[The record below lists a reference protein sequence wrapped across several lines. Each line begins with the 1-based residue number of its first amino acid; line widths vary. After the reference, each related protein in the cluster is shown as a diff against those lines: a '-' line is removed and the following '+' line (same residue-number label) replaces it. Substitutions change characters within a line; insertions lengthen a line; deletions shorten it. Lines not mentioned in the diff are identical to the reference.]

1 MTTPANTKAPLPSG
15 IISYE
20 DYIAKNKAKGTG
32 SASGAM
38 DQGAFLTLFTTQLK
52 NQNPLDPVKN
62 EAFVAQLAQFSQLE
76 ATTSMKTSMETMVQS
91 MQGDKMLAGASM
103 IGRKVA
109 VPNAPATLLGGQP
122 VQASVDLPNG
132 ADGVQLQILDSKGQ
146 VVRKLTYPAQ
156 PSGAMKLSW
165 DGMSDSGA
173 AMPDG
178 SYTMQV
184 LASSQGKALQP
195 VVNMF
200 STVRSVSN
208 AGTGDNTW
216 LLEVDGGKSVSLADV
231 KQIAF

>member
-1 MTTPANTKAPLPSG
+1 MTTPASTRAPLPSG

-20 DYIAKNKAKGTG
+20 DYIAKNKVKAT
-32 SASGAM
+32 STTM

-76 ATTSMKTSMETMVQS
+76 ATTAMKASMENMAKS

-109 VPNAPATLLGGQP
+109 VPNAPAMLLDGQP
-122 VQASVDLPNG
+122 VQASVDLPSG
-132 ADGVQLQILDSKGQ
+132 ADGVQMQILDSKGQ
-146 VVRKLTYPAQ
+146 SVRKLVYPAQ
-156 PSGAMKLSW
+156 APGPMKLSW
-165 DGMSDSGA
+165 DGMSESGA

-178 SYTMQV
+178 AYTMQV
-184 LASSQGKALQP
+184 LVSSQGKAVQP

-208 AGTGDNTW
+208 AGTADNTW

-231 KQIAF
+231 KQIAY

>member
-1 MTTPANTKAPLPSG
+1 MATTASTPKAPLPSG

-20 DYIAKNKAKGTG
+20 EYTAKNKVKAT
-32 SASGAM
+32 SSTM

-76 ATTSMKTSMETMVQS
+76 ATTAMKTSMETMVQS

-109 VPNAPATLLGGQP
+109 VPNAPAMLLGGQP

-132 ADGVQLQILDSKGQ
+132 ADGVQMQIMDGRGQ
-146 VVRKLTYPAQ
+146 VVRKMIYPAQ
-156 PSGAMKLSW
+156 SPGSMKLAW

-173 AMPDG
+173 SMPDG
-178 SYTMQV
+178 AYTMQV
-184 LASSQGKALQP
+184 LASSLGKAVQP

-208 AGTGDNTW
+208 AGTADNTW

-231 KQIAF
+231 KQIAY

>member
-1 MTTPANTKAPLPSG
+1 MATTASTPKAPLPSG

-20 DYIAKNKAKGTG
+20 DYIAKNKVKAT
-32 SASGAM
+32 SSTM

-76 ATTSMKTSMETMVQS
+76 ATTAMKASMENMAKS

-109 VPNAPATLLGGQP
+109 VPNAPAMLLGGQP

-132 ADGVQLQILDSKGQ
+132 ADGVQMQIMDGRGQ
-146 VVRKLTYPAQ
+146 VVRKLVYPAQ
-156 PSGAMKLSW
+156 SPGSMKLAW

-178 SYTMQV
+178 AYTMQV
-184 LASSQGKALQP
+184 LVSSLGKAVQP
-195 VVNMF
+195 TVNMF
-200 STVRSVSN
+200 STVRSVSS

-216 LLEVDGGKSVSLADV
+216 LLEVDGGKSVSLANV
-231 KQIAF
+231 KQIAY

>member
-1 MTTPANTKAPLPSG
+1 MATTASTPKAPLPSG

-20 DYIAKNKAKGTG
+20 EYTAKNKVKAT
-32 SASGAM
+32 STTM

-76 ATTSMKTSMETMVQS
+76 ATTAMKTSMETMVKS

-109 VPNAPATLLGGQP
+109 VPNAPAMLLGGQP

-132 ADGVQLQILDSKGQ
+132 ADGVQMQIMDGRGQ
-146 VVRKLTYPAQ
+146 VVRKMIYPAQ
-156 PSGAMKLSW
+156 SPGSMKLAW

-173 AMPDG
+173 SMPDG
-178 SYTMQV
+178 AYTMQV
-184 LASSQGKALQP
+184 LASSLGKAVQP

-208 AGTGDNTW
+208 AGTADNTW

-231 KQIAF
+231 KQIAY

>member
-1 MTTPANTKAPLPSG
+1 MATTAPTTKAPLPSG
-15 IISYE
+15 IVRYE
-20 DYIAKNKAKGTG
+20 DYIAKNKVKAT
-32 SASGAM
+32 SSTM

-76 ATTSMKTSMETMVQS
+76 ATTAMKASMENMAKS

-109 VPNAPATLLGGQP
+109 VPNAPAMLLGGQP

-132 ADGVQLQILDSKGQ
+132 ADGVQMKILDNRGQ
-146 VVRKLTYPAQ
+146 VVRKLIYPAQ
-156 PSGAMKLSW
+156 TPGSMKLAW

-178 SYTMQV
+178 AYTMQV
-184 LASSQGKALQP
+184 LASSLGKAVQP
-195 VVNMF
+195 TVNMF
-200 STVRSVSN
+200 STVRSVSS

-231 KQIAF
+231 KQIAY

>member
-1 MTTPANTKAPLPSG
+1 MATATTPKAPLPSG
-15 IISYE
+15 IVSYE
-20 DYIAKNKAKGTG
+20 DYIAKNKVKAT
-32 SASGAM
+32 SSTM

-76 ATTSMKTSMETMVQS
+76 ATTSMKASMENMAKS

-109 VPNAPATLLGGQP
+109 VPNAPAMLLGGQP

-132 ADGVQLQILDSKGQ
+132 ADGVQMQIMDNRGQ
-146 VVRKLTYPAQ
+146 VVRKLIYPAQ
-156 PSGAMKLSW
+156 SPGSMKLAW

-173 AMPDG
+173 SMPDG
-178 SYTMQV
+178 AYTMQV
-184 LASSQGKALQP
+184 LASSLGKAVQP
-195 VVNMF
+195 TVNMF

-231 KQIAF
+231 KQIAY

>member
-1 MTTPANTKAPLPSG
+1 MATTASTPKAPLPSG
-15 IISYE
+15 IVSYE
-20 DYIAKNKAKGTG
+20 EYTAKNKVKAT
-32 SASGAM
+32 STTM

-76 ATTSMKTSMETMVQS
+76 ATTAMKTSMETMVQS

-109 VPNAPATLLGGQP
+109 VPNAPAMLLGGQP

-132 ADGVQLQILDSKGQ
+132 ADGVQMQIFDSRGQ
-146 VVRKLTYPAQ
+146 VVRKMIYPAQ
-156 PSGAMKLSW
+156 SPGSMKLAW

-173 AMPDG
+173 SMPDG
-178 SYTMQV
+178 AYTMQV
-184 LASSQGKALQP
+184 LASSLGKAVQP

-208 AGTGDNTW
+208 AGTADNTW

-231 KQIAF
+231 KQIAY

>member
-1 MTTPANTKAPLPSG
+1 MATTASTPKAPLPSG
-15 IISYE
+15 IVSYE
-20 DYIAKNKAKGTG
+20 EYTAKNKVKAT
-32 SASGAM
+32 SSTM

-76 ATTSMKTSMETMVQS
+76 ATTAMKTSMETMVKS
-91 MQGDKMLAGASM
+91 MQGDKMLAGAAM

-109 VPNAPATLLGGQP
+109 VPNAPAMLLGGQP

-132 ADGVQLQILDSKGQ
+132 ADGVQMQILDSRGQ
-146 VVRKLTYPAQ
+146 VVRKLVYPAQ
-156 PSGAMKLSW
+156 TPGSMKLAW

-173 AMPDG
+173 SMPDG
-178 SYTMQV
+178 AYTMQV
-184 LASSQGKALQP
+184 LASSMGKAVQP

-231 KQIAF
+231 KQIAY

>member
-1 MTTPANTKAPLPSG
+1 M
-15 IISYE
+15 
-20 DYIAKNKAKGTG
+20 AK
-32 SASGAM
+32 
-38 DQGAFLTLFTTQLK
+38 
-52 NQNPLDPVKN
+52 
-62 EAFVAQLAQFSQLE
+62 
-76 ATTSMKTSMETMVQS
+76 S

-109 VPNAPATLLGGQP
+109 VPNAPAMLLGGQP

-132 ADGVQLQILDSKGQ
+132 ADGVQMQIMDSKGQ
-146 VVRKLTYPAQ
+146 PVRKLVYPAQ
-156 PSGAMKLSW
+156 APGSMKLSW

-178 SYTMQV
+178 AYTMQV
-184 LASSQGKALQP
+184 LVSSQGKAVQP
-195 VVNMF
+195 TVNMF

-231 KQIAF
+231 KQIAY

>member
-1 MTTPANTKAPLPSG
+1 MATTASTPKAPLPSG

-20 DYIAKNKAKGTG
+20 EYTAKNKVKAT
-32 SASGAM
+32 STTM

-76 ATTSMKTSMETMVQS
+76 ATTAMKTSMETMVQS
-91 MQGDKMLAGASM
+91 MQGDKMLAGAAM

-109 VPNAPATLLGGQP
+109 VPNAPAMLLGGQP

-132 ADGVQLQILDSKGQ
+132 ADGVQMQILDNRGQ
-146 VVRKLTYPAQ
+146 VVRKMIYPAQ
-156 PSGAMKLSW
+156 SPGSMKLAW

-178 SYTMQV
+178 AYTMQV
-184 LASSQGKALQP
+184 LASSLGKAVQP

-208 AGTGDNTW
+208 AGTADNTW

-231 KQIAF
+231 KQIAY

>member
-1 MTTPANTKAPLPSG
+1 MTTTATTKAPLPSG
-15 IISYE
+15 IVSYE
-20 DYIAKNKAKGTG
+20 DYIAKNKVKAT
-32 SASGAM
+32 STTM

-76 ATTSMKTSMETMVQS
+76 ATTSMKTSLENMVQS

-109 VPNAPATLLGGQP
+109 VPNAPAVLLGGQP
-122 VQASVDLPNG
+122 IQASVDLPNG
-132 ADGVQLQILDSKGQ
+132 ADGVQMQILDSTGQ
-146 VVRKLTYPAQ
+146 VVRKVIYGTQ

-165 DGMSDSGA
+165 DGMSESGA
-173 AMPDG
+173 NMPDG
-178 SYTMQV
+178 TYTMQV
-184 LASSQGKALQP
+184 LASAQGKALQP
-195 VVNMF
+195 VVNML

-216 LLEVDGGKSVSLADV
+216 LLQVDGGKSISLTEV
-231 KQIAF
+231 KQIAY

>member
-1 MTTPANTKAPLPSG
+1 MATTASTSKAPLPSG
-15 IISYE
+15 IVSYE
-20 DYIAKNKAKGTG
+20 EYTAKNKVKAT
-32 SASGAM
+32 SSTM

-76 ATTSMKTSMETMVQS
+76 ATTAMKTSMETMVKS

-109 VPNAPATLLGGQP
+109 VPNAPAMLLGGQP

-132 ADGVQLQILDSKGQ
+132 ADGVQMQIMDGRGQ
-146 VVRKLTYPAQ
+146 VVRKMIYPAQ
-156 PSGAMKLSW
+156 SPGSMKLAW

-178 SYTMQV
+178 AYTMQV
-184 LASSQGKALQP
+184 LASSLGKAVQP

-208 AGTGDNTW
+208 AGTADNTW

-231 KQIAF
+231 KQIAY

>member
-1 MTTPANTKAPLPSG
+1 MPNG

-20 DYIAKNKAKGTG
+20 DYTAKNKVKAT
-32 SASGAM
+32 SDTM

-76 ATTSMKTSMETMVQS
+76 ATTSMKASMEAMVQS
-91 MQGDKMLAGASM
+91 MQGDKMLAGAAM

-109 VPNAPATLLGGQP
+109 VPNAPAMLLGGQP

-132 ADGVQLQILDSKGQ
+132 ADGVQMKILDNRGQ
-146 VVRKLTYPAQ
+146 VVRKMIYPAQ
-156 PSGAMKLSW
+156 SPGSMKLAW

-173 AMPDG
+173 SMPDG
-178 SYTMQV
+178 AYTMQV
-184 LASSQGKALQP
+184 LASSLGKAVQP

-216 LLEVDGGKSVSLADV
+216 LLEVDGGKSVSLANV
-231 KQIAF
+231 KQIAY

>member
-1 MTTPANTKAPLPSG
+1 MATTASTTKAPLPSG
-15 IISYE
+15 IVSYE
-20 DYIAKNKAKGTG
+20 DYIAKNKVKAT
-32 SASGAM
+32 STTM

-109 VPNAPATLLGGQP
+109 VPNAPAMLLGGQP

-132 ADGVQLQILDSKGQ
+132 ADGVQMKIFDSRGQ
-146 VVRKLTYPAQ
+146 VVRKLIYPAQ
-156 PSGAMKLSW
+156 TPGSMKLAW

-178 SYTMQV
+178 AYTMQV
-184 LASSQGKALQP
+184 LASSLGKAVQP
-195 VVNMF
+195 TVNMF
-200 STVRSVSN
+200 STVRSVSS

-231 KQIAF
+231 KQIAY

>member
-1 MTTPANTKAPLPSG
+1 LPSG
-15 IISYE
+15 IVSYE
-20 DYIAKNKAKGTG
+20 DYIAKNKVKAT
-32 SASGAM
+32 SSTM

-76 ATTSMKTSMETMVQS
+76 ATTSMKASMEAMVQS
-91 MQGDKMLAGASM
+91 MQGDKMLAGAAM

-109 VPNAPATLLGGQP
+109 VPNAPAMLLGGQP
-122 VQASVDLPNG
+122 VQASVDLPTG
-132 ADGVQLQILDSKGQ
+132 ADGVQMQILDNRGQ
-146 VVRKLTYPAQ
+146 VVRKLIYPAQ
-156 PSGAMKLSW
+156 SPGSMKLAW

-173 AMPDG
+173 SMPDG
-178 SYTMQV
+178 AYTMQV
-184 LASSQGKALQP
+184 LASSLGKAVQP

-216 LLEVDGGKSVSLADV
+216 LLEVDGGKSVSLANV
-231 KQIAF
+231 KQIAY

>member
-1 MTTPANTKAPLPSG
+1 MATTASTPKTPLPSG
-15 IISYE
+15 IVSYE
-20 DYIAKNKAKGTG
+20 DYIAKNKVKAT
-32 SASGAM
+32 SSTM

-76 ATTSMKTSMETMVQS
+76 ATTAMKTSMETMVQS

-109 VPNAPATLLGGQP
+109 VPNAPAMLLGGQP

-132 ADGVQLQILDSKGQ
+132 ADGVQMQILDNRGQ
-146 VVRKLTYPAQ
+146 VVRKLIYPAQ
-156 PSGAMKLSW
+156 SPGSMKLAW

-173 AMPDG
+173 SMPDG
-178 SYTMQV
+178 AYTMQV
-184 LASSQGKALQP
+184 LASSLGKAVQP
-195 VVNMF
+195 TVNMF
-200 STVRSVSN
+200 STVRSVSS

-231 KQIAF
+231 KQIAY